1 MGPNMETYMGPK
13 FKPKARLVILGYEDP
28 QLESLARD
36 SPTLGKDSRSLIF
49 QYAASTKTKIRLGS
63 IMDFSKSI
71 LPYSA
76 HVGLSLTPS
85 SQNEKK
91 YHEAQGQNYTWRG

>member
-1 MGPNMETYMGPK
+1 MGPK

-49 QYAASTKTKIRLGS
+49 QYAASTKTKIRS
-63 IMDFSKSI
+63 F
-71 LPYSA
+71 
-76 HVGLSLTPS
+76 
-85 SQNEKK
+85 
-91 YHEAQGQNYTWRG
+91 